1 MEDIK
6 YEISYKIKF
15 PVSENRSL
23 IKGKE
28 RS

>member
-15 PVSENRSL
+15 PVLGNRSL